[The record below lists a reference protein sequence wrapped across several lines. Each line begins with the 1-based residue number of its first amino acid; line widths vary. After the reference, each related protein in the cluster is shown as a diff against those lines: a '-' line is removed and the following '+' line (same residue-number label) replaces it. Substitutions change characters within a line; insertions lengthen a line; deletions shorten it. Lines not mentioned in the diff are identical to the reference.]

1 MLSLIGYWC
10 SQDIGLAGLT
20 LLVPALIFCI
30 LGTVLAQINNRRR
43 WSLIATGVLFTLSAI
58 MLAIMP
64 SGWGG

>member
-1 MLSLIGYWC
+1 VLSLIGYWC

-20 LLVPALIFCI
+20 FLVPALIFFI